1 MHAIRRG
8 AVTIYPRDE
17 LTYAVVDG
25 MAVHGGDMVL
35 GTAGQAIA
43 RLDRR
48 RPKTPVQGARPGSGN
63 ISPAQSAHL
72 WPGGVIPCV
81 MDEGFT
87 EAAVRAMQVAMD
99 EWNSKTVITLLER
112 TTEPDCILFVP
123 EPYSPFRPLCS
134 AQLGR
139 VGGEQRIWLLRPE
152 GRGKRAAIHE
162 IGHAAGLR
170 REHQRVDRDHCVT
183 VSQAPA
189 QRALALCLC
198 VRDPR
203 GRTVRFRVRHAL
215 RPDRVDPSGNPG
227 DVGSAVS
234 GRHRRGG
241 EDAREASGM
250 NDGLDEPARLGGHR
264 RRATRRDSS
273 AVRLEPG
280 QPAYPRGTLLA
291 DPGAESLLVRTLAR
305 RGLQPTHPNGRSG
318 IHLDRRELYR
328 AARP

>member
-183 VSQAPA
+183 VSQAQPNGPLRYA
-189 QRALALCLC
+189 CASETRAGGPYDFASVMHC
-198 VRDPR
+198 
-203 GRTVRFRVRHAL
+203 GRIGSIPPGIPVTS
-215 RPDRVDPSGNPG
+215 DRLSPG
-227 DVGSAVS
+227 DIDGV
-234 GRHRRGG
+234 
-241 EDAREASGM
+241 ARMHGKPPE
-250 NDGLDEPARLGGHR
+250 
-264 RRATRRDSS
+264 
-273 AVRLEPG
+273 
-280 QPAYPRGTLLA
+280 
-291 DPGAESLLVRTLAR
+291 
-305 RGLQPTHPNGRSG
+305 
-318 IHLDRRELYR
+318 
-328 AARP
+328 

>member
-1 MHAIRRG
+1 MEFQDGDYVARADDGTRLRLVRARTMQPLPTSLQRAAGKSRRG
-8 AVTIYPRDE
+8 ATNLAAPTRRSRQAGCDPRNRACRGPE
-17 LTYAVVDG
+17 
-25 MAVHGGDMVL
+25 
-35 GTAGQAIA
+35 A
-43 RLDRR
+43 RA
-48 RPKTPVQGARPGSGN
+48 PARGS
-63 ISPAQSAHL
+63 
-72 WPGGVIPCV
+72 
-81 MDEGFT
+81 
-87 EAAVRAMQVAMD
+87 
-99 EWNSKTVITLLER
+99 
-112 TTEPDCILFVP
+112 
-123 EPYSPFRPLCS
+123 RPL
-134 AQLGR
+134 
-139 VGGEQRIWLLRPE
+139 
-152 GRGKRAAIHE
+152 
-162 IGHAAGLR
+162 
-170 REHQRVDRDHCVT
+170 RDCLP
-183 VSQAPA
+183 SPA

-291 DPGAESLLVRTLAR
+291 DPGAESPLVRTLER
-305 RGLQPTHPNGRSG
+305 RGLQPTHPDGRSG
-318 IHLDRRELYR
+318 IHLDRGGLYR